1 MSTAI
6 TRIRRGALHGR
17 SEIVMPILLLII
29 AGILTYGALSWEV
42 TSKAKPGPQF
52 VPLLVAGAL
61 AIIAV
66 AYLIDI
72 WRKPEAIQPTA
83 AEGATELSVDML
95 HDLGRMDELTESGA
109 TKERFHSDWATLLP
123 VVAAF
128 LGFALLL
135 PYLGWVISAAAL
147 FWVVAHFLGSTRPL
161 FDVWVALIVASSV
174 QLIFGGLLGLNL
186 PAGIFGGL

>member
-6 TRIRRGALHGR
+6 TRVRRGALHGR
-17 SEIVMPILLLII
+17 SEIVMPILLLIT
-29 AGILTYGALSWEV
+29 AGILTFGALSWEISS
-42 TSKAKPGPQF
+42 TARPGPQF

-72 WRKPEAIQPTA
+72 WRKPQAIQPTE
-83 AEGATELSVDML
+83 AEAATEFSVDML
-95 HDLGRMDELTESGA
+95 HDLGQMDEPTASAE

-123 VVAAF
+123 VIAAF
-128 LGFALLL
+128 LAFALLL
-135 PYLGWVISAAAL
+135 PYLGWIISAALL

-186 PAGIFGGL
+186 PAGFIGGL